1 MNSDMNSDFSAE
13 DLNLPPEI
21 VQKYVSRR
29 FTDVEVCWS
38 AIKNY
43 DFTKVAELAHQMKGN
58 GSSFGFPL
66 ITEIG
71 GELEV
76 AAKNND
82 AEKITDRLEKL
93 QQFLK
98 SVK

>member
-1 MNSDMNSDFSAE
+1 MITDFNE
-13 DLNLPPEI
+13 DFNLPPEV
-21 VQKYVSRR
+21 VQKYVTRR
-29 FTDVEVCWS
+29 FDDVEVCWS
-38 AIKNY
+38 ALKEHN
-43 DFTKVAELAHQMKGN
+43 FTKVAELAHQMKGN

-76 AAKNND
+76 AAKNSD
-82 AEKITDRLEKL
+82 ADQVNERLSKL
-93 QQFLK
+93 HQFLK

>member
-1 MNSDMNSDFSAE
+1 MITDYSEDFT
-13 DLNLPPEI
+13 LPPEV
-21 VQKYVSRR
+21 VQKYVTRR
-29 FTDVEVCWS
+29 FNDVEVCWS
-38 AIKNY
+38 AIKNN
-43 DFTKVAELAHQMKGN
+43 DFIKVAELAHQMKGN

-76 AAKNND
+76 AAKSSD
-82 AEKITDRLEKL
+82 VEKINNHLEKL
-93 QQFLK
+93 QHFLN